1 MVTTLSYFTFQNLF
15 FGKTSWWT
23 HARLAERNKDS
34 RLAIRL
40 LSQNLEGCNAMD
52 ELNAKNKSGIV
63 LLCYDGYIRAWGIVK
78 YINAH
83 KMHHHVKANIHDE
96 HGFNDFED
104 REKVKMLT
112 NVIKT
117 GEYDADFL
125 LINID
130 TAGARIKF

>member
-1 MVTTLSYFTFQNLF
+1 
-15 FGKTSWWT
+15 
-23 HARLAERNKDS
+23 
-34 RLAIRL
+34 
-40 LSQNLEGCNAMD
+40 MD

-83 KMHHHVKANIHDE
+83 KTHHHVQANLHDD
-96 HGFNDFED
+96 HGFNNFED
-104 REKVKMLT
+104 QEKVKMLT